1 MFWRH
6 RYQKLTYALCALVSA
21 AIAASVG
28 GPTSPDGSLLD
39 LLVKAREMAFPVE
52 DTAERSPVVVI
63 ALDKRSLG
71 EPEIAPYPRTF
82 LAPVWSTVL
91 DAVFEA
97 GAQAVGFDL
106 LFSYSANRFSANFD
120 VPFLATLGKHRERVV
135 LARSAST
142 VPARPFLAALRNDS
156 EALGLIDLTADPDG
170 SYRRVHRT
178 YATEGNDAITGFAA
192 ALLRRANVPSM
203 PSEILLAPRRH
214 LEKIPTYALI
224 DVIRCAK
231 HAPEFLKVVFS
242 RKIVVVGG
250 TLAEEDRKVS
260 SGRFLRSQ
268 RTDSAP
274 RHSCGLKRLGAS
286 VQNSQTVPG
295 VFIHAAAVE
304 AHMTGQVTSTTPP
317 FVVAGLAAAT
327 ATVGAVLGMV
337 WVPWLVVAAIG
348 AIAVVLFGVATALLA
363 ADIWIPLALPLGALF
378 VTPAVAYVVR
388 YLVEEKTRRRIEHA
402 FSHYLSP
409 MIVDRLASDASALKL
424 GGEVR
429 EVTVMFADLSGFT
442 ELSSRVE
449 PEVLTHVTNQYL
461 AYIVEQ
467 VEATSGYVDKFI
479 GDAVMAIWGAPVEDH
494 RHAVNGIRA
503 ASGAV
508 ARISQE
514 KEVAEAKGEISFS
527 VKIGLNSGRAI
538 IGNVGTE
545 KRYNYT
551 AVGEMVNV
559 AARLEGVPAIY
570 DCKIVVSQQT
580 AELAKGEFLMRELDT
595 IRVKGREAPLVIFEP
610 IVELPKASEEQI
622 DRVRRYAEALAHYRS
637 MRFAEACS
645 IWEALSRDEQESVV
659 SQDGKRKVSLG
670 SSATMAERARS
681 FTAQP
686 PLSPWDSVWALTG
699 K

>member
-1 MFWRH
+1 
-6 RYQKLTYALCALVSA
+6 
-21 AIAASVG
+21 
-28 GPTSPDGSLLD
+28 
-39 LLVKAREMAFPVE
+39 
-52 DTAERSPVVVI
+52 
-63 ALDKRSLG
+63 
-71 EPEIAPYPRTF
+71 
-82 LAPVWSTVL
+82 
-91 DAVFEA
+91 
-97 GAQAVGFDL
+97 
-106 LFSYSANRFSANFD
+106 
-120 VPFLATLGKHRERVV
+120 
-135 LARSAST
+135 
-142 VPARPFLAALRNDS
+142 
-156 EALGLIDLTADPDG
+156 
-170 SYRRVHRT
+170 
-178 YATEGNDAITGFAA
+178 
-192 ALLRRANVPSM
+192 
-203 PSEILLAPRRH
+203 
-214 LEKIPTYALI
+214 
-224 DVIRCAK
+224 
-231 HAPEFLKVVFS
+231 
-242 RKIVVVGG
+242 
-250 TLAEEDRKVS
+250 
-260 SGRFLRSQ
+260 
-268 RTDSAP
+268 
-274 RHSCGLKRLGAS
+274 
-286 VQNSQTVPG
+286 
-295 VFIHAAAVE
+295 
-304 AHMTGQVTSTTPP
+304 
-317 FVVAGLAAAT
+317 
-327 ATVGAVLGMV
+327 
-337 WVPWLVVAAIG
+337 
-348 AIAVVLFGVATALLA
+348 
-363 ADIWIPLALPLGALF
+363 
-378 VTPAVAYVVR
+378 
-388 YLVEEKTRRRIEHA
+388 
-402 FSHYLSP
+402 
-409 MIVDRLASDASALKL
+409 
-424 GGEVR
+424 
-429 EVTVMFADLSGFT
+429 MFADLSGFT
-442 ELSSRVE
+442 ELSGRVE

-467 VEATSGYVDKFI
+467 VEATGGYVDKFI

-538 IGNVGTE
+538 VGNVGTE